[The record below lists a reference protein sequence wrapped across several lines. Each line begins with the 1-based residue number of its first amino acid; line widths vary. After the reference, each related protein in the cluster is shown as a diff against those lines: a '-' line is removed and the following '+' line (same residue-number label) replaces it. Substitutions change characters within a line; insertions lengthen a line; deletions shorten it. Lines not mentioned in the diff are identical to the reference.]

1 MQVVKATKTF
11 RQVTLLSSLVMA
23 IGSICI
29 LTTPSKNAVG
39 TCQSNI
45 AIAVGLVF
53 AMWCLVFFMLFLQVI
68 NMVKCLKKY
77 KNALFAFYIYIVA
90 TVYVS

>member
-29 LTTPSKNAVG
+29 LTIKSKNAVG

-53 AMWCLVFFMLFLQVI
+53 AMWCLIFFMLFLQVI

-77 KNALFAFYIYIVA
+77 KNGLFAFYIYIVA